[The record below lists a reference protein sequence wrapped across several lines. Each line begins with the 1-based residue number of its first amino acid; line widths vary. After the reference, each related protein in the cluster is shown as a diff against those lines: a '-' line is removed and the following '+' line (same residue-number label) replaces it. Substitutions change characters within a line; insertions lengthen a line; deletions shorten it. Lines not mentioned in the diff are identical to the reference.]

1 MKNILTAFLILLQR
15 TDIQKYFLSGK
26 FRSIYAKFSILSTL
40 VILANSFRYKKIFE
54 LYYESIKKESELICN
69 LVTDNFKTKTKII
82 ILDIGC
88 GIAGY
93 HSKLLNLKSKSI
105 QLYLMDNSEFNLKAL
120 RYGFGD
126 SNRYY
131 NSLYLA
137 KNFLNKNSYSTLDSI
152 F

>member
-15 TDIQKYFLSGK
+15 TDIQKYFLSQK
-26 FRSIYAKFSILSTL
+26 FRSIYAKFSILSIL
-40 VILANSFRYKKIFE
+40 VILANSFRYKKIFK
-54 LYYESIKKESELICN
+54 LYEESVKKESELICN
-69 LVTDNFKTKTKII
+69 LVADNFKTKTKII

-93 HSKLLNLKSKSI
+93 YSNLLKQKSESI
-105 QLYLMDNSEFNLKAL
+105 ELYLMDNSEFNLQAM
-120 RYGFGD
+120 RYGFGASD
-126 SNRYY
+126 RYY

-137 KNFLNKNSYSTLDSI
+137 KNFLSTNSNSSGGVY